1 MTLDF
6 AQVFNNTICCLGL
19 QYYYFYMRIT
29 LLSPQK
35 RLQKQIAKGEQSS
48 MVLKP
53 DCPSKIYRRYS
64 SPKILQ
70 MHCLESGNLDVLK
83 AEDL

>member
-6 AQVFNNTICCLGL
+6 AQVFNNTICSLGL

-35 RLQKQIAKGEQSS
+35 MLQKTAKGE
-48 MVLKP
+48 
-53 DCPSKIYRRYS
+53 
-64 SPKILQ
+64 
-70 MHCLESGNLDVLK
+70 
-83 AEDL
+83 